1 MAHSDLVGEAH
12 EIDIKRRR
20 GATKTFRIRL
30 LQAGTTTPLDVTGYT
45 AELNI
50 HTIKDVVDNTTLVFR
65 APGAPTGTPTD
76 GILEFDFALFDSVA
90 IGKYFYG
97 IRVIQADTLD
107 DVPVLGK
114 FEVEQDRSPDP

>member
-1 MAHSDLVGEAH
+1 MAHSELVGEAH

-20 GATKTFRIRL
+20 GATKKFRIRL
-30 LQAGTTTPLDVTGYT
+30 LQAGTTTPIDVTGYT

-50 HTIKDVVDNTTLVFR
+50 HSVKDPVDISTEVFS
-65 APGAPTGTPTD
+65 APGTPTGTPTD
-76 GILEFDFALFDSVA
+76 GILEFDFSAFDSVA

-107 DVPVLGK
+107 DVPVVGK
-114 FEVEQDRSPDP
+114 FEVEQDRTYET